1 MIESRLEGLT
11 EYAPEIYSYLM
22 GHIGYSGML
31 IDSGYYCRG
40 V

>member
-11 EYAPEIYSYLM
+11 KYAPEIYSYLM
-22 GHIGYSGML
+22 GQLAYSGML
-31 IDSGYYCRG
+31 IDSDYYCRG